1 VAFAIDTVNEIITSI
16 PSFTSITRPTL
27 LSFESLLRRE
37 HLEAYTYS
45 TRRCLDAKRGSEA

>member
-1 VAFAIDTVNEIITSI
+1 MAIDTVNEIITSI
-16 PSFTSITRPTL
+16 PSFTSITRPAL
-27 LSFESLLRRE
+27 LSFESLLQRE